1 MYSIR
6 LDSTKRTYRF
16 ILVRDRCLHI
26 SLFRSLFVCLNLGE
40 AATASDTPLFGT
52 VHCIAG
58 AMVSVACGV
67 PYVDGRETVVEM
79 DDEHVG
85 CRFIFVPGTQAQ
97 RQSKAKRNQSKSP
110 CKRNYKLNI
119 YCDDDGNGY
128 ESV

>member
-85 CRFIFVPGTQAQ
+85 LFLFQAHKHKG
-97 RQSKAKRNQSKSP
+97 KAKPSETKAKVHANATT
-110 CKRNYKLNI
+110 N
-119 YCDDDGNGY
+119 
-128 ESV
+128 